1 MNTPPLRSPKPR
13 NYTMD
18 ALKLFA
24 IFLVIWGHCVQYLVS
39 SDYKDEP
46 LYRIIYSFHMP
57 LFMTISGFF
66 GANLYKK
73 SFREAV
79 LSKSRQLLVPIVTFG
94 LIVSCFC
101 GIRFSNFGILWFL
114 NSLLACSLGY
124 CSIMK
129 AKRFR
134 TVLLSVSL
142 LLSVVLPL
150 PYQLGRMW
158 PFFLLGVLLNRNYDR
173 FKDNAGKIAL
183 AVLPAFIVMLVF
195 WDEKFWSTGNVLTAV
210 VTGVSCLPPLM
221 LEGYRYII
229 GFFGVVF
236 FIAVFHFFAT
246 KLPHTRMGDMLL
258 SWGKFTLG
266 VYVIQKV
273 VLEMGL
279 KRVLNFDGIGFV
291 EFNFVVVPLLSV
303 GILLLCI
310 AAIKIIRRSRYVS
323 FALFGERL
331 AG

>member
-1 MNTPPLRSPKPR
+1 
-13 NYTMD
+13 MD

-24 IFLVIWGHCVQYLVS
+24 IFFVIWGHCVQYLVS
-39 SDYKDEP
+39 SDFKDEP

-73 SFREAV
+73 SFREV
-79 LSKSRQLLVPIVTFG
+79 ILSKSRQLLVPIVTFG
-94 LIVSCFC
+94 LLLCCFV
-101 GIRFSNFGILWFL
+101 GIRFSNFGALWFL
-114 NSLLACSLGY
+114 NSLFACSLGY
-124 CSIMK
+124 YSIMK

-134 TVLLSVSL
+134 AALFVVSL

-150 PYQLGRMW
+150 PYQIGRMW
-158 PFFLLGVLLNRNYDR
+158 PFFLLGVLINRNYDR
-173 FKDNAGKIAL
+173 IKDNAGRIAL
-183 AVLPAFIVMLVF
+183 AVLLAFLVMLVF
-195 WDEKFWSTGNVLTAV
+195 WDEKFFELTGSGLSAE
-210 VTGVSCLPPLM
+210 VTGVSDWPPLL

-236 FIAVFHFFAT
+236 FIAAFHFLAT

-266 VYVIQKV
+266 VYVVQKV

-279 KRVLNFDGIGFV
+279 KRVLNFDGLGFW

-310 AAIKIIRRSRYVS
+310 AAIKIIRRSRYMS